1 MNDAL
6 SRELADGLDR
16 LLSDACPP
24 AVVRDI
30 EAGGSTTDLWQALEQ
45 SGYLD
50 AMVAEDDGGAGLSL
64 ADAFPLFVLEGRH
77 AVPVP
82 LARTMAARGLGATAP
97 VGDLPAELG
106 AVVTAAQI
114 VGALERV
121 LDLTLD
127 YARQRT
133 QFGRPIS
140 KFQVIQQQLAVMA
153 EQVSAARVAAQ
164 IGCGGETALPDAPR
178 AAVAKSVASEAA
190 AQVAAT
196 AHAVHGAIGI
206 TAEYDLQLYT
216 RRLHR
221 WRADYGAETHWQRVL
236 GQAVLAADSP
246 LILDYMR
253 AALLP
258 S

>member
-1 MNDAL
+1 MNEFA
-6 SRELADGLDR
+6 EGLDR
-16 LLSDACPP
+16 LLADLCTP
-24 AVVRDI
+24 AVVREID
-30 EAGGSTTDLWQALEQ
+30 GGGPATELWDTLTR

-50 AMVAEDDGGAGLSL
+50 AMVAEDGGGAGLSL
-64 ADAFPLFVLEGRH
+64 ADAFALFVLDGKY

-82 LARTMAARGLGATAP
+82 LARTMATRGLGPDKTAEE
-97 VGDLPAELG
+97 LPTELG
-106 AVVTAAQI
+106 AVVASAQI

-121 LDLTLD
+121 LDMTLA

-140 KFQVIQQQLAVMA
+140 RFQVIQHQLAVMA

-164 IGCGGETALPDAPR
+164 IGCASSGRLPDRQR

-190 AQVAAT
+190 AKVAAA

-206 TAEYDLQLYT
+206 TAEYDLQLFT

-221 WRADYGAETHWQRVL
+221 WRADFGSETRWNHVL
-236 GQAVLAADSP
+236 GQAVLQATEP
-246 LILDYMR
+246 MTLDYMR

>member
-1 MNDAL
+1 MNEFA
-6 SRELADGLDR
+6 EGLDR
-16 LLSDACPP
+16 LLAGICTP

-30 EAGGSTTDLWQALEQ
+30 EGGGSAAGLWDALAR

-50 AMVAEDDGGAGLSL
+50 ALVPEERGGAGLAL
-64 ADAFPLFVLEGRH
+64 ADAFDLFLLDGRH
-77 AVPVP
+77 AVPLP
-82 LARTMAARGLGATAP
+82 LARTLAARGLGTGQQAD
-97 VGDLPAELG
+97 DLPAELG

-121 LDLTLD
+121 LDMTLA

-133 QFGRPIS
+133 QFGCPIS
-140 KFQVIQQQLAVMA
+140 RFQVIQQELAVMA
-153 EQVSAARVAAQ
+153 EWVSAARVAAL
-164 IGCGGETALPDAPR
+164 IGCAGGHPLPGLPR

-190 AQVAAT
+190 GKVAVM
-196 AHAVHGAIGI
+196 AHAVHGAMGI
-206 TAEYDLQLYT
+206 TAEYDLQLFT

-221 WRADYGAETHWQRVL
+221 WRADFGAETHWRRVL
-236 GQAVLAADSP
+236 GQAVLDASQS
-246 LILDYMR
+246 LVLDYMR